1 MPVLLGE
8 AYDKPLRESTVHH
21 SGGGAYAIR
30 KGDWKIIY
38 GRVRD
43 GEMPADPA
51 EWAKNGY
58 LFNMK
63 EDPYET
69 TNVYEQHPDIV
80 EELNQLLFSYSIIEN

>member
-1 MPVLLGE
+1 
-8 AYDKPLRESTVHH
+8 
-21 SGGGAYAIR
+21 
-30 KGDWKIIY
+30 
-38 GRVRD
+38 
-43 GEMPADPA
+43 MPADPA

-58 LFNMK
+58 LFNMI